1 VVELFK
7 SDYATFVGL
16 WLNRSRISNRQSLAI
31 STGVGVALKP
41 MLNSKITDQYF
52 ADVTE
57 THDQS
62 VLVRDLLQPEG

>member
-1 VVELFK
+1 
-7 SDYATFVGL
+7 
-16 WLNRSRISNRQSLAI
+16 
-31 STGVGVALKP
+31 VALKP